1 MELTLRRAYRCKD
14 TMTNPNQGLFGI
26 VQGGMYKDLRIECAN
41 RLVDMDFPDKC
52 RWWFKCW

>member
-1 MELTLRRAYRCKD
+1 MELTLRWAQRCKD

-41 RLVDMDFPDKC
+41 RLVDMDFLDMLLVV
-52 RWWFKCW
+52 